1 MNDLHLH
8 IIAFDIPYPP
18 LYGGV
23 IDVFY
28 QIKSLSEAGVLIHLH
43 AFEYGKGHRA
53 KELEKLCFSVHYY
66 PRHRGLMASMSRK
79 PYITSSRKS
88 NMMMDE
94 LMKDNYPIL
103 FEGLHTCFHITNKQL
118 DGRLKLVRATNI
130 EHHYYAQLALAERNV
145 FRKIYFIKASIK
157 LRYYQKVL
165 QNADIILPVSNADTF
180 YFQKIFPDK
189 IVITL
194 PCFHANNKVNLV
206 KGNGNYVLFQG
217 NLEVAENERAAV
229 FLIRKV
235 MNDID
240 YPFII
245 AGKTPSARLILIATQ
260 HPNVSI
266 VGTPDQATMN
276 EIIRKARINLLIT
289 FQATGL
295 KLKLLNALYL
305 GNTIVANN
313 KMLHGTGLDALCY
326 IADTPEEMKKLVQ
339 HLINS
344 KDSSTK
350 RNENLS
356 LLLKSYDNNKNAT
369 TLVELVKKRQVE

>member
-1 MNDLHLH
+1 MNDIHLH

-43 AFEYGKGHRA
+43 AFEYGKGYRA
-53 KELEKLCFSVHYY
+53 KELEKMCFSVQYY
-66 PRHRGLMASMSRK
+66 PRITGLLASISRK

-88 NMMMDE
+88 NLMLAE

-103 FEGLHTCFHITNKQL
+103 FEGLHTCYHITDKRLSN
-118 DGRLKLVRATNI
+118 RLKLVRATNV
-130 EHHYYAQLALAERNV
+130 EHLYYAHLALAERNI

-157 LRYYQKVL
+157 LRYYQQVL
-165 QNADIILPVSNADTF
+165 KYADIILPVSYADSH
-180 YFQKIFPDK
+180 YFQKIFPSK
-189 IVITL
+189 KVLTL
-194 PCFHANNKVNLV
+194 PCFHANNEVV
-206 KGNGNYVLFQG
+206 FEKGGGNYVLFQG
-217 NLEVAENERAAV
+217 NLEVAENERAAI

-245 AGKTPSARLILIATQ
+245 AGKSPSVRLSVIASQ
-260 HPNVSI
+260 YPNVSI
-266 VGTPDQATMN
+266 VGTPDEETMN
-276 EIIRKARINLLIT
+276 ELIRKAHINLLIT

-305 GNTIVANN
+305 GNMIIANN

-326 IADTPEEMKKLVQ
+326 IANTPEEMKKQVKQ
-339 HLINS
+339 LIKS
-344 KDSSTK
+344 DYSSTK
-350 RNENLS
+350 RNDNFS
-356 LLLKSYDNNKNAT
+356 LLLESYNNKRNAT
-369 TLVELVKKRQVE
+369 TLFDLIKNHQSE